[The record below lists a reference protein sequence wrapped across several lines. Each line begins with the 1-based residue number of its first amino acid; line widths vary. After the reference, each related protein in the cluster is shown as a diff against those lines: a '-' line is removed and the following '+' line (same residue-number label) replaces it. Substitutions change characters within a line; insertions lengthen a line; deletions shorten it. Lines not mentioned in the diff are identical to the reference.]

1 MTRLHTKKSDRK
13 IKDFFTKSPIGA
25 AASKRKR
32 GDSEESEPAD
42 KTILRKRSRVSLG
55 QTTIRHVPIAWVDLP
70 SYDEAFLATYRTHQ
84 PTDGVETDSITVKA
98 ETDRQLQGGHDDKDH
113 DIPAKDQPTS
123 PPKDGQRR
131 NRRASRPRVRYTEQ
145 PFEDDEMEDEE
156 KDRRRVS
163 KGAPKRHDESD
174 FEGQSSESEDE
185 VQSSDNV
192 SEAESTPP
200 TSDTYS
206 EDELT
211 PKAKSK
217 SKVKQESR
225 ANKESMP
232 TASRSQGD
240 TSASRMKKLCGSGG
254 GLDLTLPPLH
264 KVEDIFSDITDR
276 AVGFGMQ
283 SAVDDLKARKRPFR
297 VATMCSGT
305 ESPLLALR
313 MIQNCLAASGR
324 SMDDT
329 TIEHVFSAEIVP
341 YKQAY
346 IERNFA
352 PSIIFRDITELTT
365 AVEDENPVA
374 TTVYGAKVPV
384 PRDIDL
390 VIAGTSCVDFSR
402 LNKKQKDMDSGGESG
417 DTWSAVLAF
426 CRVFKPAIVLLE
438 NVYTAHWNKM
448 LGHYEDIG
456 YESAGVRLDSKDY
469 YLPQTRQRGYMACFN
484 QEKMGSTKASPG
496 ERWTSLMERFR
507 RPASAPA
514 SSFLQQSNEAKLMLD
529 EPVTREVD
537 WEKCAVRQMV
547 YRQTMKLGNA
557 RPITHWQE
565 SNTMLPPEH
574 SSRAWFKRQVQRV
587 LDTIDCAHIRNAL
600 TQNGA
605 YDSHFK
611 TRIWDLSQNVD
622 RERDARKFGIVG
634 CITPS
639 GIFFVSDAGRAL
651 TPEELLSLQGI
662 PLDEISFTT
671 ESPSE
676 IQDLAGNAMSAPV
689 VGCAIAAA
697 LIAASP
703 ARLLDCHEGTDEATA
718 SAKQETKKA
727 EIVTGHPEALSFKS
741 SVAGFDLD
749 RILHGAEQSSRM
761 CYCEGAKGSATA
773 SIQKCA
779 DCYHTIC
786 TACGGNPVHNYQPAS
801 LAQVRKSAREF
812 EDELRAA
819 LPLRLKFATETVVD
833 TLRSHHQ
840 QDFLDIIALAL
851 ADDFCLS
858 NVRRSYCWTATY
870 SNAHAHLDFVISDGR
885 AEWQLHVDAPV
896 TLSGKSILRRFL
908 DLPIAK
914 SRVLH
919 APLGDDWQW
928 RLPSRISTEATIQA
942 EGKQISSWWN
952 RLGMPEYQTHYLPE
966 QLEVVCQAGPLA
978 EALNGTYQYLPNCG
992 KASNSLYKRVG
1003 GDHDNDQRPLYLFLD
1018 PTRVGDPQ
1026 DDVFVF
1032 SRNNAKLDY
1041 GEVREVIAQVE
1052 AAWKPWPYNK
1062 TSKSVEVSVAH
1073 TWTSFDGCGPVARE
1087 YELEMKLHGIDG
1099 LRGLA
1104 QHTDCTSAVMAASC
1118 TLPNALSSQTIPPTD
1133 DKFFAS
1139 QSGVFEALRRNLP
1152 GSSWMPFALS
1162 GKSCQHGCAPSIPE
1176 TRWCLN
1182 TEEKLTPYDDP
1193 ASAGIY
1199 ERAIKARVHPI
1210 FVEIQDSTLQLCV
1223 NVATLAHRAA
1233 ARLPASV
1240 EKIRFQWRLVVDAQ
1254 DIGSHASRKPFHIQA
1269 TTNIAPFA
1277 GSIGSL
1283 NLFPKQRMAL
1293 AWMKAQE
1300 LGTGFMLEE
1309 VADAEISALGWR
1321 SEVRAECL
1329 TNVRGGICADHPGF
1343 GKTITSLALIESH
1356 YSDAGRAAIEADIAT
1371 RQHGIATGLIPT
1383 AATLIVC
1390 PPHLLQQWVIE
1401 IDEKLGSSKNVL
1413 AIRIAK
1419 DLSKYTVED
1428 FKQAK
1433 IIVANR
1439 KLFANDAYLERLAAL
1454 AAVPAPFT
1462 ISGRSFQKW
1471 MQFAS
1476 KQIPKHLSVFKTHG
1490 ATGLTKEVKKR
1501 FRENIDSEVFQA
1513 AIPSRRLRGAA
1524 YLARD
1529 KATKSISSNTA
1540 TIDTSSVGKP
1550 LFEMFY
1556 FNRLIVDEFHES
1568 DPKEM
1573 AHIVH
1578 LQADKRWGLSGT
1590 PAMDDPYD
1598 VAQIARLLGV
1608 ALRTGSVAR
1617 GIMKKRNRDELRKD
1631 MTQFQLFD
1639 VMRETPSDVQQSRV
1653 HAHAQKFLDTF
1664 VRQNVMD
1671 FDIPFEEHLV
1681 PAVLDSTHRALYME
1695 LSQHLNSHDMQIK
1708 KVKMGKSGTQLE
1720 RQKALGEDLSLAPTA
1735 EGVLSCKAAYSD
1747 GTDLAEVV
1755 RRRKAEVK
1763 KILGDLPA
1771 LMRLAYA
1778 KEKVYFVKFLA
1789 DVRGGSFGDAE
1800 TTAQILELAP
1810 AQAKA
1815 DSNVVDGKG
1824 RKKGGDDSDDVGD
1837 SNSKRDHTAKLNTMC
1852 KQLLISKRSERYVS
1866 NLSSI
1871 NESLLGKQTQSDCD
1885 STECDHQLDGDKRAV
1900 SAFCG
1905 HVICRS
1911 CFQRS
1916 QQSLSVM
1923 CPAEGCSSELYN
1935 YHLLW
1940 RQKMGDPTTK
1950 MHGAKLAS
1958 AMSLL
1963 KTIQHNIEQAIVF
1976 VQFSSQLA
1984 EVKAAL
1990 KANGLPAI
1998 IVHSENESEKIEDFK
2013 TSSSDTAVAIV
2024 LNTADRTASGANLQN
2039 ANHVI
2044 FLSPLLK
2051 NSQYEYSATM
2061 AQAIGRVRRHGQK
2074 RDVHVHRLVA
2084 LDTIDV
2090 DILEHRE
2097 RRTTALSERDQLP
2110 DQNSRP
2116 QSSQPERTQLIRD
2129 SEGHFSLQPRSWLIN
2144 GSCNGQGTTASN
2156 SKGRVPG
2163 YEDFSSLVKFSGAYA
2178 EGDD

>member
-1 MTRLHTKKSDRK
+1 MEGEHEDRR
-13 IKDFFTKSPIGA
+13 GA
-25 AASKRKR
+25 SKAAS
-32 GDSEESEPAD
+32 
-42 KTILRKRSRVSLG
+42 
-55 QTTIRHVPIAWVDLP
+55 QRH
-70 SYDEAFLATYRTHQ
+70 E
-84 PTDGVETDSITVKA
+84 
-98 ETDRQLQGGHDDKDH
+98 
-113 DIPAKDQPTS
+113 
-123 PPKDGQRR
+123 
-131 NRRASRPRVRYTEQ
+131 
-145 PFEDDEMEDEE
+145 
-156 KDRRRVS
+156 
-163 KGAPKRHDESD
+163 ESD
-174 FEGQSSESEDE
+174 FEEKSSESEDDL
-185 VQSSDNV
+185 QSSDEV

-211 PKAKSK
+211 PKVKSK

-225 ANKESMP
+225 VKQDLPQSAP
-232 TASRSQGD
+232 VSRGD
-240 TSASRMKKLCGSGG
+240 TSATRMKKLCGSGG
-254 GLDLTLPPLH
+254 GLDLSLPPLH
-264 KVEDIFSDITDR
+264 KVEDIFSDITDK
-276 AVGFGMQ
+276 ALGFGLQ

-313 MIQNCLAASGR
+313 MIQNCLVANGR
-324 SMDDT
+324 DIDDT
-329 TIEHVFSAEIVP
+329 AIEHVFSAEIVP

-365 AVEDENPVA
+365 AVEDPDPVA

-402 LNKKQKDMDSGGESG
+402 LNKKQKDLESGGESG

-448 LGHYEDIG
+448 LEHYENIG
-456 YESAGVRLDSKDY
+456 YESVGVRLDSKDY

-484 QEKMGSTKASPG
+484 QEKMGSAKASPG
-496 ERWTSLMERFR
+496 VEWTSLMEKFR
-507 RPASAPA
+507 RAASAPA
-514 SSFLQQSNEAKLMLD
+514 SSFLQQSNEAQVMLD
-529 EPVTREVD
+529 EPTTREVD

-600 TQNGA
+600 AQNGA
-605 YDSHFK
+605 FDSHFK

-689 VGCAIAAA
+689 VGCAISAA

-703 ARLLDCHEGTDEATA
+703 ARLLDRDEDTDKA
-718 SAKQETKKA
+718 SAVAKHETKKA
-727 EIVTGHPEALSFKS
+727 EIVTGDPEALSFKS
-741 SVAGFDLD
+741 SVADFDLD
-749 RILHGAEQSSRM
+749 SILRGAEQSSRM
-761 CYCEGAKGSATA
+761 CYCEGAKGLASA
-773 SIQKCA
+773 SIQRCS

-786 TACGGNPVHNYQPAS
+786 TACGGNPVHNYQTAD
-801 LAQVRKSAREF
+801 LAQVRKPAREF

-819 LPLRLKFATETVVD
+819 LPLRLKFMTKNVVD
-833 TLRSHHQ
+833 NLRSHHRQ
-840 QDFLDIIALAL
+840 TYLDIIMSAF

-858 NVRRSYCWTATY
+858 TVKRSCCWTATY
-870 SNAHAHLDFVISDGR
+870 SNAHAHLDFVVDAGK
-885 AEWQLHVDAPV
+885 AEWRLFVNAPT
-896 TLSGKSILRRFL
+896 TLSGKDTLRKFF

-914 SRVLH
+914 SQVLRS
-919 APLGDDWQW
+919 PLGDDWHW
-928 RLPSRISTEATIQA
+928 RLPTRVSTKAAIQA
-942 EGKQISSWWN
+942 QGNRISSWWN
-952 RLGMPEYQTHYLPE
+952 RLGMPEYQDHHLPE
-966 QLEVVCQAGPLA
+966 RLEVVCQAGPLA
-978 EALNGTYQYLPNCG
+978 EALNGTYHYLPNCG
-992 KASNSLYKRVG
+992 KASNSLYKRASDDDDDG
-1003 GDHDNDQRPLYLFLD
+1003 QRPIFLFLD
-1018 PTRVGDPQ
+1018 PTRVGDPE
-1026 DDVFVF
+1026 DDTFVF

-1052 AAWKPWPYNK
+1052 VDWRPWPYNK
-1062 TSKSVEVSVAH
+1062 ASRSVEISVEH
-1073 TWTSFDGCGPVARE
+1073 TWTSFDDSGPVE
-1087 YELEMKLHGIDG
+1087 HEFELEMKLHGNDD

-1104 QHTDCTSAVMAASC
+1104 QHTNCTNALMIASC
-1118 TLPNALSSQTIPPTD
+1118 TLPNTICNQTVAPSD

-1152 GSSWMPFALS
+1152 DSLWIPFDLAD
-1162 GKSCQHGCAPSIPE
+1162 KSCQHGCAPSIPE

-1182 TEEKLTPYDDP
+1182 TDEKLTPYDDP

-1210 FVEIQDSTLQLCV
+1210 FVEVRDSTLQLCI

-1233 ARLPASV
+1233 ARLPVSADGV
-1240 EKIRFQWRLVVDAQ
+1240 QFQWRLVVDAQ
-1254 DIGSHASRKPFHIQA
+1254 DIGSHATRKPFQIQA
-1269 TTNIAPFA
+1269 TTDIAPFN
-1277 GSIGSL
+1277 GVVGSL

-1300 LGTGFMLEE
+1300 LGVEFGLEE
-1309 VADAEISALGWR
+1309 VVDAEIPALGWR
-1321 SEVRAECL
+1321 GEVRAECS

-1343 GKTITSLALIESH
+1343 GKTITSLALIESN
-1356 YSDAGRAAIEADIAT
+1356 YSDDGRANIEADIAT
-1371 RQHGIATGLIPT
+1371 RQHGNAAGLIPT

-1390 PPHLLQQWVIE
+1390 PPHLLQQWVTE

-1413 AIRIAK
+1413 AIRVSK
-1419 DLSKYTVED
+1419 DLSKCTVED

-1439 KLFANDAYLERLAAL
+1439 KLFASDAYLERLAAL

-1490 ATGLTKEVKKR
+1490 ATGLTKEVKER
-1501 FRENIDSEVFQA
+1501 FQENIDSEIFQA

-1529 KATKSISSNTA
+1529 KSTKSVSSNTA

-1598 VAQIARLLGV
+1598 VAQIARLLGI

-1653 HAHAQKFLDTF
+1653 HAHAQAFLDTF

-1681 PAVLDSTHRALYME
+1681 PAVLDSAHRALYME

-1708 KVKMGKSGTQLE
+1708 KVKMAKNGAQLE

-1755 RRRKAEVK
+1755 KRRNSEVK
-1763 KILGDLPA
+1763 KLLGELPA
-1771 LMRLAYA
+1771 FMRLAYA

-1815 DSNVVDGKG
+1815 DSNLADKKG
-1824 RKKGGDDSDDVGD
+1824 RKKGDDDSDDTGD
-1837 SNSKRDHTAKLNTMC
+1837 SKSKRDHTAKLNTMC
-1852 KQLLISKRSERYVS
+1852 KQLLISKRSERYVTKL
-1866 NLSSI
+1866 LSMTKS
-1871 NESLLGKQTQSDCD
+1871 TQAGCD
-1885 STECDHQLDGDKRAV
+1885 STECDHQLDSDDRAV

-1911 CFQRS
+1911 CFERS

-1923 CPAEGCSSELYN
+1923 CPADGCSSELYN

-1940 RQKMGDPTTK
+1940 KQKIGDSTTTT
-1950 MHGAKLAS
+1950 HGAKLAS

-1963 KTIQHNIEQAIVF
+1963 KTIQGNNEQAIVF
-1976 VQFSSQLA
+1976 VQFSSQLT

-1990 KANGLPAI
+1990 RADGLPAI
-1998 IVHSENESEKIEDFK
+1998 IVYSENESEKIEDFK

-2097 RRTTALSERDQLP
+2097 RRITALSERDHP
-2110 DQNSRP
+2110 ADQNSQP
-2116 QSSQPERTQLIRD
+2116 QLSQAERAQLIRD
-2129 SEGHFSLQPRSWLIN
+2129 VEGHFTLQPRSWLVIN
-2144 GSCNGQGTTASN
+2144 SSDGQGAAAPN

-2163 YEDFSSLVKFSGAYA
+2163 YEDFSSLVKFSGVYA